1 MKFEYDP
8 ERSKNNKFKHGIDF
22 SEGQKIWDDLNLIII
37 PARTVDEPR
46 FVVIGKIAD
55 KHWSSII
62 TFRDDKIRIIS
73 MRRSRPEEVDIYE
86 S

>member
-8 ERSKNNKFKHGIDF
+8 EKSKNNKFKHGIDF

-37 PARTVDEPR
+37 PAKTVDEPR
-46 FVVIGKIAD
+46 FVVIGKISD
-55 KHWSSII
+55 KHWSAII

-73 MRRSRPEEVDIYE
+73 MRRARPEEVDIYE

>member
-8 ERSKNNKFKHGIDF
+8 EKSKNNKFKHGIDF
-22 SEGQKIWDDLNLIII
+22 SEGQKIWDDPNLIII